1 MNAPANPAPQPLQ
14 GLRVVEFTHMVMGP
28 TCGMVLADM
37 GAEVIKVE
45 PIEGEGT
52 RRLLGAGA
60 GFFPMFNR
68 NKLSIRVDLKQAA
81 GAEVAR
87 RLAASAD
94 VVAENFK
101 PGALV
106 KFGLDYA
113 SLSSVNGRLIYVS
126 HKGFLPGPYDQRPAL
141 DEVVQMMGGLA
152 YMTGRPGDP
161 LRAGTSVNDIMG
173 GLFGAIGALGALIQ
187 RGITGKGMEVQSAL
201 FENNVFLMGQHML
214 QYAMTGRH
222 PAPMPARDNPWA
234 VYDVFT
240 VKDGEQ
246 IFLAAVSDAQWQVFC
261 TVLGFDDLKADP
273 ALATNNHRVRRRPA
287 LLATLR
293 ERLASRSAAELASI
307 FEAAALPFAP
317 IRRPE
322 DLYDDPHLVATG
334 GLADVVVADGDKAG
348 QTVKTTLF
356 PITMEGRR
364 LGVRLNPPRM
374 GEHTQALLQ
383 GLGYSAEEIQH
394 LRAQAVVA

>member
-187 RGITGKGMEVQSAL
+187 RGITGRGMEVQSAL